1 MDILNLTDKDI
12 KAHRGNI
19 TCLKSHSKFGAVRR
33 GPGLPVIA
41 EAVWD
46 LDNLVHVG
54 SGEGC
59 GQQL

>member
-19 TCLKSHSKFGAVRR
+19 TCLKSHSKFGAVRV
-33 GPGLPVIA
+33 GPDLPETA
-41 EAVWD
+41 EAVWG
-46 LDNLVHVG
+46 LDNLVHVE
-54 SGEGC
+54 SGEGW